1 MSKIAYYVTLI
12 IKEYKISSPPPK
24 EPMNPKLPTIGSS
37 DLKNFELKFS
47 KYIFTIFLLSWKE
60 INPLKKIYTKLKI
73 VIQGLGKFIIR

>member
-1 MSKIAYYVTLI
+1 M
-12 IKEYKISSPPPK
+12 SSPPPK
-24 EPMNPKLPTIGSS
+24 DPMNPKLPTMGSN

-47 KYIFTIFLLSWKE
+47 KYISTIFLLSWKE